1 MLRRVPPV
9 HSPLSLAALS
19 RGMAAALSR
28 RAWRAARAEIDQWI
42 RETFD
47 PRAWAWTDSGT
58 TALTLALQLAVADRG
73 TRRIALPAY
82 GCYDL
87 ATACDGAEVEVLLY
101 DIDPETLGP
110 DWRSLEWALA
120 EGARTIVVA
129 YLYGMPVDLERVRSL
144 AAAHQAV
151 IIEDAAQGI
160 GGSYAG
166 RPLGANGDLAV
177 LSFGRGK
184 GLTAGGGGALLAGSV
199 AFAAPVRELEESLPP
214 AGRGV
219 LGLLKSAVQWALARP
234 AVYWIPAGLPFLGL
248 GETIYRRPHPAG
260 RMTRGS
266 AGVLAVTSRLV
277 GREAEGR
284 RCRARALRELLS
296 GVQGLRMPLPPLASE
311 PGYLRFPV
319 FADAAR
325 RSLLLS
331 GWGSGGGVGRGYP
344 TTLRS
349 LRGFRALPALGMQRG
364 CDREVIVEQLLTLP
378 VHSLASVPQGNVFAG
393 LVSGSPRAGPSS
405 PEV

>member
-260 RMTRGS
+260 RMTRG
-266 AGVLAVTSRLV
+266 AVGVLGVTSRLV

-284 RCRARALRELLS
+284 RTRATELQRQTEAACRVPRVPS
-296 GVQGLRMPLPPLASE
+296 GSE
-311 PGYLRFPV
+311 PGYLRFPLQPGP
-319 FADAAR
+319 FAQV
-325 RSLLLS
+325 RSLVRGGRRLGLS
-331 GWGSGGGVGRGYP
+331 PGYP
-344 TTLRS
+344 STLAE
-349 LRGFRALPALGMQRG
+349 LPGFR
-364 CDREVIVEQLLTLP
+364 P
-378 VHSLASVPQGNVFAG
+378 VHDSVPGAQSLVRQLVTAPTHSAVTGNDLAG
-393 LVSGSPRAGPSS
+393 CARVLCPPVPLPPS
-405 PEV
+405 

>member
-1 MLRRVPPV
+1 MFRRVPPV
-9 HSPLSLAALS
+9 HSPLSLAALA
-19 RGMAAALSR
+19 RGLAAAVSQ
-28 RAWRAARAEIDQWI
+28 RAWRESREVIDRWVQ
-42 RETFD
+42 ETFA

-58 TALTLALQLAVADRG
+58 TALTLALRLATAERG
-73 TRRIALPAY
+73 SRRIALPAY

-166 RPLGANGDLAV
+166 RPLGAHGDLAV

-184 GLTAGGGGALLAGSV
+184 GLTAGGGGALLAGSA
-199 AFAAPVRELEESLPP
+199 AFAAPVRELEEKGLPLP
-214 AGRGV
+214 GRGV
-219 LGLLKSAVQWALARP
+219 AGVLKSAVQWALARP
-234 AVYWIPAGLPFLGL
+234 ALYWIPAGLPFLGL
-248 GETIYRRPHPAG
+248 GETIYRPPHAAG
-260 RMTRGS
+260 RMTRGA

-277 GREAEGR
+277 GPEAEGR
-284 RCRARALRELLS
+284 RTRATELRRQTEAACRVPRVPS
-296 GVQGLRMPLPPLASE
+296 GGE
-311 PGYLRFPV
+311 PGYLRFPLLPGPV
-319 FADAAR
+319 AQAPSLVRGGR
-325 RSLLLS
+325 RLGLS
-331 GWGSGGGVGRGYP
+331 PAYP
-344 TTLRS
+344 STLAE
-349 LRGFRALPALGMQRG
+349 LPGFR
-364 CDREVIVEQLLTLP
+364 P
-378 VHSLASVPQGNVFAG
+378 VHDSVPGAQSLVRQLVTAPTHSAVTGNDLAG
-393 LVSGSPRAGPSS
+393 SARVLCPPVPLPPS
-405 PEV
+405 